1 MSQWKT
7 RLTTVITGAVALTA
21 LGAIPAAAH
30 VTVNPDEAEQGGY
43 EKLTFRVPTER
54 DDASTTKLEI
64 TFPEE
69 HPLSSVSV
77 KPHPGWS
84 YEVSTVELDEPVD
97 QGEGRDPLTET
108 VRTITWTADSKADAI
123 KPGEFDEF
131 DVSAGRLP
139 EDADEMVFKAVQ
151 TYDSGE
157 VVRWIE
163 VAAEGAEQ
171 PEHPAPILKLT
182 AADDEHGAAAVG
194 TEQEADPAAAETET
208 EQPAS
213 ATTALVLSI
222 IALVVGAAGLGIGLL
237 ARRRS

>member
-1 MSQWKT
+1 MSRWKS
-7 RLTTVITGAVALTA
+7 RLTGSLAGALALTM
-21 LGAIPAAAH
+21 LGALPAAAH
-30 VTVNPDEAEQGGY
+30 VTVNPDEAEKGGY
-43 EKLTFRVPTER
+43 AKLTFRVPTER

-84 YEVSTVELDEPVD
+84 YEISTEELDEPVE

-108 VRTITWTADSKADAI
+108 VRTITWTADDDSAAI

-131 DVSAGRLP
+131 EVSAGRLP
-139 EDADEMVFKAVQ
+139 EDADQMVFKAIQ

-163 VAAEGAEQ
+163 EAAPGAEERPEKPAPVLTLVAAEE
-171 PEHPAPILKLT
+171 
-182 AADDEHGAAAVG
+182 
-194 TEQEADPAAAETET
+194 TEQEATPAATQTDDPASQSAT
-208 EQPAS
+208 

-222 IALVVGAAGLGIGLL
+222 IALALGGGGLAIGLL